1 MQAFFQELQ
10 INSFPFQTPDYNF
23 GFCEWPFS
31 PIVGTNHSKLVYSKG
46 QKSLLC
52 FAFDDSFY

>member
-52 FAFDDSFY
+52 FAF